1 MRAETNYTLGDYH
14 VESPS
19 PSGSLSHSLSLTH
32 TRTHTH
38 TQSSPALSSAQTDKI
53 EDYVSRYI
61 ELPEYASSQHS
72 GDWDGEGGER
82 KTAATGGKLLQQA
95 LQQAQDE
102 LRQDRMGSR
111 GGGKAVEHIV
121 YASEVCV
128 CACVWVYVSLC
139 TCVCVC
145 VHACV

>member
-1 MRAETNYTLGDYH
+1 MTKQTSLQATKQTTGARDPFDGFQQDY
-14 VESPS
+14 
-19 PSGSLSHSLSLTH
+19 GL
-32 TRTHTH
+32 
-38 TQSSPALSSAQTDKI
+38 QQ
-53 EDYVSRYI
+53 
-61 ELPEYASSQHS
+61 
-72 GDWDGEGGER
+72 GGDGEGGER